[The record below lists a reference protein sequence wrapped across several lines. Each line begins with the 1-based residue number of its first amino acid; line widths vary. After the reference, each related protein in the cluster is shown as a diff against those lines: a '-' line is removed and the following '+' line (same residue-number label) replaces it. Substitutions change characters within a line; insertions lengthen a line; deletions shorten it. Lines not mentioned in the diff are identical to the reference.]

1 MKIDTVSVI
10 GLGYIGLPTAALVAS
25 KGIKVHGVDVDNSK
39 IDYINRGQVNIVETG
54 LSEMVSGAVK
64 TGFLTASTE
73 AKQADAF
80 IIAVPTPFK
89 NDREPELSFIEEA
102 CRKIAPVLLKGNIVI
117 LESTSPVY
125 TTELISNW
133 FSALRPDLTFPSFQG
148 AEGDVSIAYCPE
160 RVIPG
165 NILNELICN
174 DRIIG
179 GMTDRCCEWANNFY
193 KIFVEGKCYAT
204 DPRTAEM
211 CKLAENSF
219 RDVNIAFANELSIL
233 AEKNGVNVWKLIELA
248 NKHPRV
254 NILKPGPGVGGH
266 CIAVDPW
273 FIVWNAE
280 GNAKLIKN
288 ARLING
294 EKPAWVLNQIDFRKW
309 KIEQSNINSS
319 KIKIVFM
326 GLSFKPDIDDMR
338 ESPAVEI
345 VASFAKK
352 YDEKIYVVEPNIK
365 ELPESFPTNVE
376 LIDLQKAYD
385 ANLIIFLVG
394 HAEFKKINWSFYEE
408 IEFLDI
414 CGLLEDQSID

>member
-25 KGIKVHGVDVDNSK
+25 KGVQVHGVDVDNTK
-39 IDYINRGQVNIVETG
+39 IDYINRGQVNIVEPG
-54 LSEMVSGAVK
+54 LSEMVSGAVE

-73 AKQADAF
+73 AQHSDVF

-89 NDREPELSFIEEA
+89 NGREPDLSFIEEA
-102 CRKIAPVLLKGNIVI
+102 CRKIAPVLLKGNIII
-117 LESTSPVY
+117 LESTSPIY
-125 TTELISNW
+125 TTELISSW
-133 FSALRPDLTFPSFQG
+133 FSALRPDLTLPCFQG
-148 AEGDVSIAYCPE
+148 VEGDVSIAYCPE

-193 KIFVEGKCYAT
+193 KIFVEGKCFTT

-233 AEKNGVNVWKLIELA
+233 SEKNGVNVWKLIELA
-248 NKHPRV
+248 NRHPRV

-273 FIVWNAE
+273 FIAWNSE
-280 GNAKLIKN
+280 DDAKLIKN
-288 ARLING
+288 ARLVNDG
-294 EKPAWVLNQIDFRKW
+294 KPAWVLDQVDKQKF
-309 KIEQSNINSS
+309 KIEQNTLSPSGM
-319 KIKIVFM
+319 KIIFM

-345 VASFAKK
+345 VGSFAKK
-352 YDEKIYVVEPNIK
+352 HNEKIYVVEPNIK
-365 ELPESFPTNVE
+365 ELPESFPKNVE
-376 LIDLQKAYD
+376 LIELQEVYD
-385 ANLIIFLVG
+385 ANFIIFLVG
-394 HAEFKKINWSFYEE
+394 HSEFRKINWSFYKE

-414 CGLLEDQSID
+414 CGLLED